1 MVSLRRFVRT
11 SRQAATINSNSKII
25 NAKITRLVATK
36 KGLEFNK
43 LLVSLDITV
52 VELTLGQDGCDV
64 IPSISRVCASSS
76 GGG

>member
-52 VELTLGQDGCDV
+52 VV
-64 IPSISRVCASSS
+64 N
-76 GGG
+76 